1 MGDMGGK
8 GYTCSPDG
16 MDDKGGTGYILHM
29 ELWLMGGYVDCDG
42 HQQRFYGL
50 QHMGCAH
57 RKHRNQQQL
66 EQH

>member
-1 MGDMGGK
+1 
-8 GYTCSPDG
+8 
-16 MDDKGGTGYILHM
+16 
-29 ELWLMGGYVDCDG
+29 MGGYVDCDG